1 MQITWRY
8 ASGGVLIRR
17 TYVGSEAMPTFKLPH
32 YRWEKHIAIWI
43 CYMPFINDCV
53 CQVVS
58 AGICL
63 VALAVTRLSETKLT
77 EHLAVSQSDGGG
89 GMDHK
94 VNDTWA
100 GAHLVSVVN
109 LLPGQHVVFIGA
121 TCCRV
126 DPSVSGAKA
135 GAANPPP
142 SHLETCST
150 VSTWPNFSPDSCFSS
165 PSSFRFSGWL
175 GFAEGCCYVK
185 REQHAVMLSIWF
197 PANYATAEL
206 HEEPCGFQQNEV

>member
-1 MQITWRY
+1 MQITWRH

-89 GMDHK
+89 DGSQSE
-94 VNDTWA
+94 W
-100 GAHLVSVVN
+100 HLSWC
-109 LLPGQHVVFIGA
+109 
-121 TCCRV
+121 T
-126 DPSVSGAKA
+126 SG
-135 GAANPPP
+135 
-142 SHLETCST
+142 
-150 VSTWPNFSPDSCFSS
+150 FSS
-165 PSSFRFSGWL
+165 EPPARATRGFHWSYMLQGRPFSVRSKGWGSESTPL
-175 GFAEGCCYVK
+175 ASGD
-185 REQHAVMLSIWF
+185 LLNS
-197 PANYATAEL
+197 L
-206 HEEPCGFQQNEV
+206 HLTQFQPW

>member
-32 YRWEKHIAIWI
+32 YRWEKHRAIWI

-63 VALAVTRLSETKLT
+63 VALAVTRLSEMKLT

-89 GMDHK
+89 DGSQSE
-94 VNDTWA
+94 W
-100 GAHLVSVVN
+100 HLSWCTSGFSSEPPARATRGFHWSYMLQGRPFSVRSK
-109 LLPGQHVVFIGA
+109 GWG
-121 TCCRV
+121 
-126 DPSVSGAKA
+126 SES
-135 GAANPPP
+135 PP

>member
-63 VALAVTRLSETKLT
+63 VALAVTRLSETKPT

-142 SHLETCST
+142 RI
-150 VSTWPNFSPDSCFSS
+150 WRPAQQSPLDPISALIVVFLPPLLFGSVADLAS
-165 PSSFRFSGWL
+165 L
-175 GFAEGCCYVK
+175 KV
-185 REQHAVMLSIWF
+185 AVMSSASNML
-197 PANYATAEL
+197 
-206 HEEPCGFQQNEV
+206 